1 MRNDRSGRWR
11 PLPLLAPLSLC
22 LVGCGE
28 QVSPAAPITVAEEPA
43 ATAAG
48 TEAPRAVLVQDRFG
62 VSRSQYDAP
71 ATLARLLEALDRREL
86 QVFAVIDHAAAAE
99 GVGAEMPFATL
110 VIFGDPQAGTPLMQA
125 VPLMAAELPLR
136 ALVYE
141 QQGEVFVAVTGIDNL
156 ARRYPL
162 DAQAEILGR
171 VQRALNDIRA
181 EVAAG

>member
-1 MRNDRSGRWR
+1 MPDDPANRWR
-11 PLPLLAPLSLC
+11 SLAGGLLAVSLAA
-22 LVGCGE
+22 CGE
-28 QVSPAAPITVAEEPA
+28 QVSPAAPITVAEGAEA
-43 ATAAG
+43 
-48 TEAPRAVLVQDRFG
+48 EAPRAVLVQDRFG

-86 QVFAVIDHAAAAE
+86 QVFAVIDHAAAAQ

-110 VIFGDPQAGTPLMQA
+110 VIFGDPAVGTPLMQA

-141 QQGEVFVAVTGIDNL
+141 QQGEVFIAVTGIDNL

-162 DAQAEILGR
+162 DAQAEMMGR